1 LSRAARAR
9 ASRRE
14 TAAAGLELVKRGVE
28 SMGRGEDGAGIDR
41 DAHDTDEVE
50 EFGLE
55 VQATERIKVIREH
68 LDPESMPIQ
77 ILHRA
82 RRVPALDDAAAD

>member
-1 LSRAARAR
+1 
-9 ASRRE
+9 
-14 TAAAGLELVKRGVE
+14 
-28 SMGRGEDGAGIDR
+28 MGRGEDGGGLDR
-41 DAHDTDEVE
+41 GDHDGDEVE

-77 ILHRA
+77 ILYRGK
-82 RRVPALDDAAAD
+82 RVPPLNDVAAD